1 MVSQLLLIEAGR
13 SIEMSSVILESNSGS
28 YEVAISTDIQVDL
41 SQYDFILADSFFR
54 TTLPKGG
61 DNYFYTSAN
70 ESNKNLK
77 EIEKICEAMQSSSL
91 IRSSRVLAIG
101 GGFVQDIATMAASI
115 YMRGLEWHYLPTTLT
130 AMADSCI
137 GGKSSLNLSDSKN
150 QLGNIYPPTKVLID
164 TRHVESLTI
173 EDKISGLFE
182 AVKICYAKG
191 TESFLDY
198 LKIPAAT
205 DPTPGQD
212 LENLVTLSLESKK
225 WFVEK
230 DEFDR
235 KERQLLN
242 FGHSFGHAIESATG
256 FELRHGLAVGV
267 GMLAA
272 INHHKSID
280 SEMSQALRA
289 YVLER
294 LTPIRSRLKAV
305 IRDFD
310 WDVFQLTLSRDKKNT
325 KTAIGHILIGEN
337 GKLVKVMVEGKDD
350 AIGMAIDALKATY
363 NDLIV

>member
-1 MVSQLLLIEAGR
+1 MYNV
-13 SIEMSSVILESNSGS
+13 VLESATGS
-28 YEVAISTDIQVDL
+28 YEVDISTDATFDFG
-41 SQYDFILADSFFR
+41 QYDFILADYFFKS
-54 TTLPKGG
+54 TIPNVGV
-61 DNYFYTSAN
+61 NIFYTSAQ

-77 EIEKICEAMQSSSL
+77 EVEKICEAMQSASL
-91 IRSSRVLAIG
+91 IKSSRILAIG
-101 GGFVQDIATMAASI
+101 GGYVQDIATMAASI

-164 TRHVESLTI
+164 TRYVESLAV
-173 EDKISGLFE
+173 EDKLSGLFE

-191 TESFLDY
+191 PESFLDY
-198 LKIPAAT
+198 LKISAAA

-212 LENLVTLSLESKK
+212 LENLVLLSLESKK
-225 WFVEK
+225 WFVEI

-256 FELRHGLAVGV
+256 FELTHGLAVGV

-280 SEMSQALRA
+280 SKIAQDLRS

-294 LTPIRSRLKAV
+294 LTPVIPRLKPI
-305 IRDFD
+305 IRDFN

-325 KTAIGHILIGEN
+325 KSSIGHILIGEY
-337 GKLVKVMVEGKDD
+337 GKLVKVLVDRQDD
-350 AIGMAIDALKATY
+350 AIGMAISALQTTFK
-363 NDLIV
+363 DLVD

>member
-1 MVSQLLLIEAGR
+1 MYNV
-13 SIEMSSVILESNSGS
+13 VLESASGS
-28 YEVAISTDIQVDL
+28 YEVDISTDTSVDFG
-41 SQYDFILADSFFR
+41 QYDFILADYFFKS
-54 TTLPKGG
+54 TLPNVGVSI
-61 DNYFYTSAN
+61 FYTSAQ

-77 EIEKICEAMQSSSL
+77 EVEKICEAMHSASL
-91 IRSSRVLAIG
+91 IKSSRILAIG
-101 GGFVQDIATMAASI
+101 GGYVQDIATMAASI

-164 TRHVESLTI
+164 TRYVESLAV
-173 EDKISGLFE
+173 EDKLSGLFE

-191 TESFLDY
+191 PESFLDY
-198 LKIPAAT
+198 LKISAAS
-205 DPTPGQD
+205 DPIPGQD
-212 LENLVTLSLESKK
+212 LENLVLISLESKK
-225 WFVEK
+225 WFVEI

-256 FELRHGLAVGV
+256 FELRHGLAVGI

-272 INHHKSID
+272 INHPKSID

-294 LTPIRSRLKAV
+294 LTPIGSRLRTA

-325 KTAIGHILIGEN
+325 KTAIGHILIGED
-337 GKLVKVMVEGKDD
+337 GKLVKVMVERQDD
-350 AIGMAIDALKATY
+350 AIGMALDALKATY